1 MVHLLL
7 QALAEGPAPDGSLLL
22 RLREGHLADAVAH
35 AVLLDHGVGH
45 ARHLAQVV
53 LSSCGGTAHVRVSLE
68 MFSLLV

>member
-7 QALAEGPAPDGSLLL
+7 QALAERTPPDGSLLL
-22 RLREGHLADAVAH
+22 RLREGNLADAVAH

-53 LSSCGGTAHVRVSLE
+53 LSPCGSKAQVRASLG
-68 MFSLLV
+68 MHMT